1 LIKICFIIEI
11 DDGEDESIEHEDDY
25 LEKLKGKV

>member
-1 LIKICFIIEI
+1 LFFLIEI
-11 DDGEDESIEHEDDY
+11 DDGEDETVEHEDDI